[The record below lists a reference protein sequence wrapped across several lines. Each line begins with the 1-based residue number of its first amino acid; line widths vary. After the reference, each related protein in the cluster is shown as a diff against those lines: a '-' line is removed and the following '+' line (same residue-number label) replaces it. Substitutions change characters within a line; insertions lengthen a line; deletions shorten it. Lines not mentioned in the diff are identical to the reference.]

1 MDSKI
6 IYGIISLLII
16 STGTVYAQESL
27 PIVSVQTDDN
37 TYYEGDSV
45 VISGKVNAVIGN
57 TPVMLQI
64 FTGNGDLVNIAQIN
78 IAQDDT
84 FSHSIPAKGP
94 LWQKQGEYS
103 VKASYGQNGISES
116 KFNYIPNSELNPTNF
131 KVDTGNEKFDVR
143 YIIKGG
149 TVKNITTDS
158 DNFTLKVQIN
168 STDDGE
174 ILLELPREFIGAEK
188 QNGNDEIFIIL
199 IDEIQVPYDESITNS
214 ESRTIK
220 IEFNQ
225 NDSNIEIIGTF
236 VVPEFGT
243 IAAMILAVAI
253 ISIIA
258 ISSKSRLSIIPRY

>member
-27 PIVSVQTDDN
+27 PIISAQTDDD
-37 TYYEGDSV
+37 TYYEGDSI
-45 VISGKVNAVIGN
+45 VISGKVNAVIGS
-57 TPVMLQI
+57 TPVTLQT
-64 FTGNGDLVNIAQIN
+64 FTGNGDLVNIAQID
-78 IAQDDT
+78 IAQDAT
-84 FSHSIPAKGP
+84 FSHSILAKGP

-131 KVDTGNEKFDVR
+131 KVDTGNETFDVR

-158 DNFTLKVQIN
+158 DNLTLKVQIN
-168 STDDGE
+168 STNNGE

-199 IDEIQVPYDESITNS
+199 VDGIQVPYDESITTS
-214 ESRTIK
+214 ESRTIV

-225 NDSNIEIIGTF
+225 NDSNIEIIGTYII
-236 VVPEFGT
+236 PEFGS
-243 IAAMILAVAI
+243 IVMMILMVGILSTILVARNKFQLRI
-253 ISIIA
+253 
-258 ISSKSRLSIIPRY
+258 

>member
-27 PIVSVQTDDN
+27 PIISVQTDED
-37 TYYEGDSV
+37 TYYEGDSII
-45 VISGKVNAVIGN
+45 ISGKVNAVIGS

-64 FTGNGDLVNIAQIN
+64 FTGNGDLVNIAQID

-116 KFNYIPNSELNPTNF
+116 TFNYIPNSELNPINF
-131 KVDTGNEKFDVR
+131 KVDTGNEKFDVK

-149 TVKNITTDS
+149 TVKDITTDS

-168 STDDGE
+168 STDNGE
-174 ILLELPREFIGAEK
+174 ILLELPREFVGAEK

-199 IDEIQVPYDESITNS
+199 IDEIQVPYNESLTNS
-214 ESRTIK
+214 KSRTIA

-225 NDSNIEIIGTF
+225 NDSNIEIIGTYII
-236 VVPEFGT
+236 PEFGS
-243 IAAMILAVAI
+243 IVMMILMVGILSTILVARNKFQLRI
-253 ISIIA
+253 
-258 ISSKSRLSIIPRY
+258 